1 MSNTINNNV
10 IRFEIGMTAAEFAEK
25 LQEMRQ
31 AVMFDG
37 SQVINEKV
45 TDKIQYCQERDAA
58 AIMAA
63 GVSGMVKKDGLL
75 INKNGLFISANY
87 GGKMKKIAGLSGF
100 AGNNARCVARARSGK
115 GVCPHCFSFIGSKFS
130 NLAAWTKNDTILS
143 TVMFEP
149 GDIVLDPE
157 KIPEMRYSTHGDL
170 INGLHAYNYLVI
182 AYSNPETQFT
192 LWTKN
197 HAEYA
202 AGLAMFEAKYGRK
215 PVNMRVIFSACQLD
229 QMFTEKQ
236 LQALK
241 NRGYDAVFAVYNTW
255 ASQAAAVA
263 AGAKKCVCGLLSC
276 KEKCHFCYH
285 SAAVWQ
291 AAGLTDHCVWIAEIM
306 DGEKHKE

>member
-1 MSNTINNNV
+1 MKNNNNNS
-10 IRFEIGMTAAEFAEK
+10 IIFDGSMTAEQFAEK

-37 SQVINEKV
+37 QQVISEKV
-45 TDKIQYCQERDAA
+45 TDKIRFCQEKDAEMIA
-58 AIMAA
+58 AA
-63 GVSGMVKKDGLL
+63 GVSGMTKKDGLTV
-75 INKNGLFISANY
+75 NKKGLFISNNY
-87 GGKMKKIAGLSGF
+87 GGKMKNIAGLSGF
-100 AGNNARCVARARSGK
+100 AGNNAKCVKRAKSGK

-143 TVMFEP
+143 TVTFEL
-149 GDIVLDPE
+149 GDIILDPE
-157 KIPEMRYSTHGDL
+157 MVPEMRYSTHGDL
-170 INGLHAYNYLVI
+170 INSLHAYNLLII
-182 AYSNPETQFT
+182 AASNPETQFT

-215 PVNMRVIFSACQLD
+215 PANMRVIFSASQLD

-241 NRGYDAVFAVYNTW
+241 KHGYDAVFAVYNTW
-255 ASQAAAVA
+255 DSQARAVA

-276 KEKCHFCYH
+276 KEKCHFCY
-285 SAAVWQ
+285 AARSIWEK
-291 AAGLTDHCVWIAEIM
+291 AGLYTDKVVWIAEIM
-306 DGEKHKE
+306 DGDKHKE